1 MAIGRPMPPVILD
14 EVERETLVR
23 WVRRPKT
30 AQALAL
36 RARMILGCA
45 EGRSNTTVGADL
57 GVSDETVG
65 KWRSRFLERRLDGLS
80 DEPRSGRPRA
90 VTDDHVER
98 VITLTLETTPKD
110 ATHWSTRS
118 MAQRSGLSHNTV
130 SRIWRAFGL
139 QPHRTETF
147 KLSADPFFIEKV
159 RDVVG
164 LYLNP
169 PDRALVLCVDEKSQ
183 IQALDRTRPLLPM
196 RPGQVERR
204 THDYV
209 DYLRHGTTS
218 LFAALDTRTG
228 KVIGRC
234 HQRHRAVEFRKFLDT
249 IEAEVPADLD
259 VHLIAD
265 NYATHKTAL
274 IRNWLAKR
282 PRFHMHFTPTSASW
296 LNLVERWFGLLTE
309 KQLRRGVH
317 QSSAELEAAIYR
329 YLDVTNEDPQPFVWT
344 QTADQILANVA
355 RFCQRTLDTNDLP
368 AFANVLW
375 IQDTRD
381 LAVIAEYLSELAEQG
396 ITEVANPWP
405 TEDLPIVSGPILKGY
420 SDQRLLERA
429 TAIYEGALRIYQSMV
444 VRRFTCFAGRLSYYR
459 LFPVRLE
466 GWLVATQDNSS
477 IREDTRSL
485 VSCTRILPEGQQS
498 KVVFQLATS
507 LSTPEIIDLF
517 NSESLYNEEELA
529 FRNHRQGLPG
539 DFSFSWSNSW
549 LGELLRDFPATYLAT
564 DWLRSDLRELGW
576 N

>member
-14 EVERETLVR
+14 EVEREALVR

-204 THDYV
+204 ITLV
-209 DYLRHGTTS
+209 LS
-218 LFAALDTRTG
+218 PWTRS
-228 KVIGRC
+228 
-234 HQRHRAVEFRKFLDT
+234 
-249 IEAEVPADLD
+249 PADPG
-259 VHLIAD
+259 VGSHPSAIAHAPGTGGT
-265 NYATHKTAL
+265 NRA
-274 IRNWLAKR
+274 
-282 PRFHMHFTPTSASW
+282 
-296 LNLVERWFGLLTE
+296 E
-309 KQLRRGVH
+309 K
-317 QSSAELEAAIYR
+317 
-329 YLDVTNEDPQPFVWT
+329 P
-344 QTADQILANVA
+344 
-355 RFCQRTLDTNDLP
+355 
-368 AFANVLW
+368 
-375 IQDTRD
+375 
-381 LAVIAEYLSELAEQG
+381 
-396 ITEVANPWP
+396 
-405 TEDLPIVSGPILKGY
+405 
-420 SDQRLLERA
+420 
-429 TAIYEGALRIYQSMV
+429 
-444 VRRFTCFAGRLSYYR
+444 
-459 LFPVRLE
+459 
-466 GWLVATQDNSS
+466 
-477 IREDTRSL
+477 
-485 VSCTRILPEGQQS
+485 
-498 KVVFQLATS
+498 
-507 LSTPEIIDLF
+507 
-517 NSESLYNEEELA
+517 
-529 FRNHRQGLPG
+529 
-539 DFSFSWSNSW
+539 W
-549 LGELLRDFPATYLAT
+549 LGRRISAVKPA
-564 DWLRSDLRELGW
+564 
-576 N
+576 